1 MKAQEITTAVA
12 GLIGVGAAVV
22 ASLLIGLLLTSPTSI
37 AGAMDGS
44 AGPFQAVA
52 RVLFESLAHLVRL
65 L

>member
-1 MKAQEITTAVA
+1 MKAQEITMAVA

-22 ASLLIGLLLTSPTSI
+22 ASLLIRLLLTSPTSI

-44 AGPFQAVA
+44 AGPLQPVA